1 LERKPAR
8 EQEVTGV
15 LQSVW
20 TDEGIR
26 LRDVEPPALAAGWV
40 RLKVEA
46 CGICGSDLHRY
57 RSPRPGAAPTTPGH
71 ELSGTVIQTDAPI
84 PDELY
89 VVEPWLTCRVCDYC
103 LSGNSQNCRRGTL
116 VGVHVAGGLS
126 EFIDVP
132 VTSLHRSDASF
143 SPLEASLTEPFAVCT
158 RSIHLAHLKLD
169 SRVLVLGGGS
179 LGLISG
185 LLARDT
191 AVRVAVSARYPA
203 QKDAARSLGL
213 EPVAEEDVTAL
224 AKDFEPDVVIET
236 VGGSANTIEQAIQ
249 ACRPGGRIVV
259 LGLFSTMPPFDAR
272 ALVQKELLITGSR
285 VFGQGEHGPEFE
297 AATRMLPR
305 YRRELAVLQTHQ
317 FPLARIAEAFAVSAD
332 KNSESIKVTVLPGA

>member
-1 LERKPAR
+1 M
-8 EQEVTGV
+8 

-20 TDEGIR
+20 TDDGIQ
-26 LRDVEPPALAAGWV
+26 LQDVEPGPLTSGWA

-57 RSPRPGAAPTTPGH
+57 RSPRPGAAASTPGH
-71 ELSGTVIQTDAPI
+71 ELAGWVLQANAAT

-89 VVEPWLTCRVCDYC
+89 VVEPWLTCGACDYC

-116 VGVHVAGGLS
+116 VGVHVAGGLA

-132 VTSLHRSDASF
+132 RNSLHRSAAAF

-158 RSIHLAHLKLD
+158 RAVHLAGLKLD

-179 LGLISG
+179 LGLICG

-191 AVRVAVSARYPA
+191 AVRVAVSARYEH
-203 QKDAARSLGL
+203 QKEAARKLGL
-213 EPVAEEDVTAL
+213 EPVAEEDVLVL

-236 VGGSANTIEQAIQ
+236 VGGSANTIEQAMQ
-249 ACRPGGRIVV
+249 ASRPGGRIVV

-285 VFGQGEHGPEFE
+285 VFGQSEHGPEFE
-297 AATRMLPR
+297 AAARLLPR
-305 YRRELAVLQTHQ
+305 YRQELSVLQTHQ
-317 FPLARIAEAFAVSAD
+317 FPLARIEDAFATSAD
-332 KNSESIKVTVLPGA
+332 KNSRSIKVTVLPGE